1 MPARSPIPLIGA
13 LDLSGAGGDACKRV
27 RSRQAEVVVAVDGE
41 GHAGQLGAVR
51 LDLAEERGV
60 LRRQGVADR
69 VGQVDGRCAGADRGA
84 AHGPEEVRVRTGRV
98 LGRELDLVDAAPG
111 VRDRGHGLLEH
122 LGRLE
127 VELPFHVDR
136 AGGDNDVE
144 TGASCVGERFDG
156 RVDVLERGAGERGD
170 GGVLDGLG
178 DGPDAFEV
186 AGRRDREAS
195 LDHVDAEALELGGD
209 LDLLVWLQRDA
220 RRLLAVAKGCVE
232 DRDPAGRQL
241 DSSSS
246 GLQSEAHLSCGEVGV
261 CAYEARGRKLPLEG
275 ENHDEKNRDQ
285 AERSQ

>member
-1 MPARSPIPLIGA
+1 MVVAPARIA
-13 LDLSGAGGDACKRV
+13 ARHT
-27 RSRQAEVVVAVDGE
+27 VA
-41 GHAGQLGAVR
+41 
-51 LDLAEERGV
+51 
-60 LRRQGVADR
+60 
-69 VGQVDGRCAGADRGA
+69 
-84 AHGPEEVRVRTGRV
+84 EEVRVRTGRV

-111 VRDRGHGLLEH
+111 VSDRGHGLLEH

-127 VELPFHVDR
+127 VELSFHVDR
-136 AGGDNDVE
+136 ARGDNDVE

-186 AGRRDREAS
+186 ARRRDREAS
-195 LDHVDAEALELGGD
+195 LDHIDAEALELGGD

-275 ENHDEKNRDQ
+275 ENHDEKNRDR